1 MDVEESESQADKAE
15 AGTTQ
20 TGESQMSGKAQAGES
35 QDGKSQM
42 GKAQVGESEAGKAVP
57 KTQVP
62 WRALTFAVVAVV
74 VGLGAGFLMLQL
86 ADSGG
91 VDVRL
96 GDAEF
101 SAGAAQQLSED
112 IAERGP
118 ILYPDPRGSSRHI
131 YIQHQGEDFT
141 RGWLAFE
148 PHWPGT
154 PRECIL
160 AWEAVSGQFV
170 PPDNLPCES
179 LPRAEADGTAVV
191 DSAGMESTAIAETDA
206 EESDLVYDREGAAG
220 AIETEETSET
230 NIPNTAISEATRLPQ
245 HRIAVTPSGRVIV
258 TLQRDG
264 G

>member
-1 MDVEESESQADKAE
+1 
-15 AGTTQ
+15 
-20 TGESQMSGKAQAGES
+20 
-35 QDGKSQM
+35 
-42 GKAQVGESEAGKAVP
+42 
-57 KTQVP
+57 
-62 WRALTFAVVAVV
+62 
-74 VGLGAGFLMLQL
+74 MLQL

-101 SAGAAQQLSED
+101 SAGTAQQLSED

-170 PPDNLPCES
+170 PPDNLTCES

-191 DSAGMESTAIAETDA
+191 DSAGVDAAGMESTAIAETDA
-206 EESDLVYDREGAAG
+206 GETDAGESDLVYDREGAAG
-220 AIETEETSET
+220 AIETEETEETSET
-230 NIPNTAISEATRLPQ
+230 NIPNTAIPEATRLPQ

-264 G
+264 GFSN